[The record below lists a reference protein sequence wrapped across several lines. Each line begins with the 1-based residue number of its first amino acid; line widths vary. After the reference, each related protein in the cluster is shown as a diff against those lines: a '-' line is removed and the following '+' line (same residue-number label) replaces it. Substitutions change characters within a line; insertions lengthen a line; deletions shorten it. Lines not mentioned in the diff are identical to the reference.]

1 MARQNSGNQGII
13 MNGNASIN
21 AHNLAVGNHAQIN
34 SNDVISELS
43 RMKNDIDALPPQMA
57 RQKAELEKHR
67 RVLEAEAQKP
77 QPNRSV
83 WDVSAKGLIE
93 AAKAVAG
100 AAPAILTTATKVA
113 GWAAAL
119 F

>member
-1 MARQNSGNQGII
+1 MANNTGGNQGII

-21 AHNLAVGNHAQIN
+21 AHNLAVGDHAQIN
-34 SNDVISELS
+34 SHDVISELS
-43 RMKNDIDALPPQMA
+43 RMKDDIDALPDNMA

-67 RVLEAEAQKP
+67 SALEAEAQKP
-77 QPNRSV
+77 KPNRSV

-100 AAPAILTTATKVA
+100 VTPGILATATKVA

-119 F
+119 L